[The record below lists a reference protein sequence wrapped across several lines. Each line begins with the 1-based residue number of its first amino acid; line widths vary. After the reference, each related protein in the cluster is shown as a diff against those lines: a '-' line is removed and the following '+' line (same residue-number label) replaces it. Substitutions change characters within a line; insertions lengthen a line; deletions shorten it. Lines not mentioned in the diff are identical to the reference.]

1 MSPQIQENVGRVLSI
16 SIFIPIDMWFQLYK
30 ERVPLAKQIP
40 LADQQSKLNV
50 SLSILV
56 YTFKIYQTWLF
67 VPI

>member
-1 MSPQIQENVGRVLSI
+1 MSPQIEENVGRVLSI
-16 SIFIPIDMWFQLYK
+16 SISIPIDMWFQLYK